1 MKVYLVTGNKLII
14 EKSSNSSVAAMET
27 LEEEVQNQPNE
38 LTPKRIKIDEE
49 EEEDRISPMLDCLI
63 LEIISRLPTTKEA
76 IRTEHSPSTYFSF
89 VDKTIKKCR
98 KLKLKKL
105 ELTSIYDTQFESLVN
120 SWLHYAMDCNVEELT
135 LVLWS
140 KDMEAQ
146 FVLDKLFFIS
156 SSFTHLKLKD
166 CILNPNGAIS
176 WNKLMSLSLQFVE
189 LDEDLIQNILSGC
202 PILETLRLELCYGY
216 TIEARYNFQECQEIG
231 VLWLVLL
238 NVSSLVKA
246 KLNYRNEPEL
256 LSDEENEEMLK
267 EFILSLRHVK
277 ELTIGKYC
285 QKVLSRLEAKG
296 MSVKCYSDS
305 QVGAVG
311 LW

>member
-1 MKVYLVTGNKLII
+1 MMLVMLQLII

-38 LTPKRIKIDEE
+38 LTPKPIKIDEE
-49 EEEDRISPMLDCLI
+49 KEKDRISPMLDCLI

-76 IRTEHSPSTYFSF
+76 IRTGTPSNDGNIFDLLQQL
-89 VDKTIKKCR
+89 V
-98 KLKLKKL
+98 
-105 ELTSIYDTQFESLVN
+105 SLC
-120 SWLHYAMDCNVEELT
+120 CNVEELT

-202 PILETLRLELCYGY
+202 PILETLRFGVYAMGILRSRL
-216 TIEARYNFQECQEIG
+216 RYNFKSVKKLVFVGILHPGNDTEMIEINAPNIIS
-231 VLWLVLL
+231 LTIENMLSLRKLVLL

-246 KLNYRNEPEL
+246 KLNYRNAPDL
-256 LSDEENEEMLK
+256 LSDKENEEMLK

-285 QKVLSRLEAKG
+285 QKIPLNHGYGS
-296 MSVKCYSDS
+296 
-305 QVGAVG
+305 
-311 LW
+311 